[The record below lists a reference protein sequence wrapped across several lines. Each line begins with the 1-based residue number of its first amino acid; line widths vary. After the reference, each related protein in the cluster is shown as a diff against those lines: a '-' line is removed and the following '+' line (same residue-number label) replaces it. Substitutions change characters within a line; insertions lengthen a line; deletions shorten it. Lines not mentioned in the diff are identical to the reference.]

1 MRMTKAKLAA
11 TGNGLHVNVDR
22 LKDDTDLSSLV
33 SGNMQTQEKKS
44 RRGKRR
50 EWLQGKKKMCFR
62 HVKSDFNSCF
72 AWLKP
77 KLKYYDL

>member
-33 SGNMQTQEKKS
+33 SGNMQTQEKKKQERQEERMAS
-44 RRGKRR
+44 
-50 EWLQGKKKMCFR
+50 GKKKC
-62 HVKSDFNSCF
+62 VSDMLS
-72 AWLKP
+72 LILILVLP
-77 KLKYYDL
+77 G